1 MGPLRDFI
9 PTANSTKQTLEDR
22 YSSCRDNST
31 DNSPFR
37 TLHHDIRCAVPPG
50 GPPSLLPII
59 PKKPESPEP
68 PTGPITQPKPSPT
81 APRPGEPDDDK
92 GFRYFPPGKLLAQ
105 DAGRG
110 REDRRVWLPDMIF
123 PFKLGPD
130 QHAHLNSQIWGY
142 GGGGWGGR
150 GAAGG
155 GECDPRNYDPRLQRD
170 NYCEVRGHSMP
181 LCPAG
186 RGHQGQ
192 DIRPPSCS
200 DNKWEVV
207 AVVDGIINMV
217 TRNTTV
223 RLKARDGTQYRY
235 LHMHPRSIKVR
246 VGQRVKQGQVL
257 GRVSRYMGGKTQTT
271 KHLHFDVRQRVKIG
285 NGPARDLYVPIYA
298 SLIAAYRKAKGL
310 PPGIDEDGN
319 LIPDHRYEIG
329 VQPEPTKPEPTKPE
343 PTEAGTNEAG
353 TNEAGTNEAGTN
365 GAGTNEAEPTKP
377 EPTKPEPTK
386 PEPTKPE
393 PTKPEPTKP
402 EPTKP
407 EPTKPE
413 PTKPEPTK
421 PEPTKPEPTKP
432 EPTKPEPTKPEP
444 TKPEPTKPEPT
455 KPEPTK
461 PEPTKPEP
469 TKPEPTK
476 PEPTKPEPTKPE
488 PTKPEPTKPE
498 PTKPEPTKPEPTKPE
513 PPEERTWW
521 QWTRETA
528 SLWWDWA
535 KSWWKR

>member
-1 MGPLRDFI
+1 MRGISLLRLLASSVFRVMKRLCKQFINCAFLVTVVMWMAATMAQAFTVSSPDLAPL
-9 PTANSTKQTLEDR
+9 TSSTKQTLEHR
-22 YSSCRDNST
+22 CSSAQNNTIDSA
-31 DNSPFR
+31 PFR
-37 TLHHDIRCAVPPG
+37 TSRHTIRCAVPPG
-50 GPPSLLPII
+50 GPPSLVPII
-59 PKKPESPEP
+59 PKKPDKPEP
-68 PTGPITQPKPSPT
+68 PTRPITQPKPPPA
-81 APRPGEPDDDK
+81 APQPGEPDDDK

-110 REDRRVWLPDMIF
+110 REDRRVWLPDIIF
-123 PFKLGPD
+123 PFKLAQD
-130 QHAHLNSQIWGY
+130 QHPYLNSQIWGY

-155 GECDPRNYDPRLQRD
+155 GECDPRNYDPHLQRD

-192 DIRPPSCS
+192 DIRPPSCR

-223 RLKARDGTQYRY
+223 RLKAKDGTQYRY

-285 NGPARDLYVPIYA
+285 NQPARDLYVPTYT

-310 PPGIDEDGN
+310 PPGIDENGN

-329 VQPEPTKPEPTKPE
+329 VQPPQPKPPQPEPPQPE
-343 PTEAGTNEAG
+343 P
-353 TNEAGTNEAGTN
+353 
-365 GAGTNEAEPTKP
+365 PQPDPPQP
-377 EPTKPEPTK
+377 EPPQ
-386 PEPTKPE
+386 
-393 PTKPEPTKP
+393 
-402 EPTKP
+402 
-407 EPTKPE
+407 
-413 PTKPEPTK
+413 
-421 PEPTKPEPTKP
+421 
-432 EPTKPEPTKPEP
+432 
-444 TKPEPTKPEPT
+444 
-455 KPEPTK
+455 
-461 PEPTKPEP
+461 
-469 TKPEPTK
+469 
-476 PEPTKPEPTKPE
+476 
-488 PTKPEPTKPE
+488 
-498 PTKPEPTKPEPTKPE
+498 PE

-528 SLWWDWA
+528 SSWWDWA